1 MKRCKI
7 CGQMCDDSVKL
18 CPVCKNSE
26 FTEVQQPEGMY
37 GNPGSWADTGQN
49 MNGGSQ
55 NINGGAWKG
64 GGQNINGGSWNDG
77 GRNMNGGMPTGFQTG
92 GEPMNKKMFYKRCI
106 PPAFKSQ
113 MAAGY
118 MILAVNIIL
127 FAVMGILYDETVRFI
142 DVGIMSVILL
152 GLVLTKHVVF
162 AVADT
167 MYFIVAYIIA
177 IVMQQRSAG
186 FIPLVI
192 AGILIPTTSRIGKLW
207 RRYKRTGEYIDYS
220 RFAGTRRRWPVYVL
234 LVIVLIVLAGGG
246 MLLMDSGTGSY
257 EQGKWTGSL
266 YENEYM
272 ELELQLPDKS
282 DWKITDEEDLDEL
295 NAEAREEAGIMSS
308 EQFDFVVTNTS
319 ENASI
324 MLLHLKTSLSG
335 EEAYEQIKEGL
346 AESYRQQ
353 YGQKPEV
360 VDDVDRLLAD
370 SRYYYLRIKS
380 TVMGMPLY
388 QSVYV
393 RKIGREVCEISMS
406 AADEDALDEMEG
418 FFKDMR

>member
-1 MKRCKI
+1 MKRCKV

-26 FTEVQQPEGMY
+26 FAEVQQPEGMY
-37 GNPGSWADTGQN
+37 GNPDSWADN
-49 MNGGSQ
+49 
-55 NINGGAWKG
+55 
-64 GGQNINGGSWNDG
+64 GQNI
-77 GRNMNGGMPTGFQTG
+77 NGGMPTGFQTG
-92 GEPMNKKMFYKRCI
+92 GEPMNKRAFYKRCI

-118 MILAVNIIL
+118 IILAVNIIL
-127 FAVMGILYDETVRFI
+127 FAIMGILYDETIRFI

-167 MYFIVAYIIA
+167 MYFIAVFVIA

-220 RFAGTRRRWPVYVL
+220 RFAGTGRRWPVYVL
-234 LVIVLIVLAGGG
+234 LVIVLIGLTGGG
-246 MLLMDSGTGSY
+246 MFLMDSGAGSY
-257 EQGKWTGSL
+257 EQGKWTDSL

-272 ELELQLPDKS
+272 ELQMQLPDKS
-282 DWKITDEEDLDEL
+282 GWKITDEDELDEL
-295 NAEAREEAGIMSS
+295 NAEAREEAGIMSY
-308 EQFDFVVTNTS
+308 EQFDFVATNTS

-324 MLLHLKTSLSG
+324 MLLHLKTSVSG

-346 AESYRQQ
+346 VESYRQQ

-360 VDDVDRLLAD
+360 IDDVDRVLAG
-370 SRYYYLRIKS
+370 SRYYYLRVKS
-380 TVMGMPLY
+380 TVMGVTLY
-388 QSVYV
+388 QSLYV